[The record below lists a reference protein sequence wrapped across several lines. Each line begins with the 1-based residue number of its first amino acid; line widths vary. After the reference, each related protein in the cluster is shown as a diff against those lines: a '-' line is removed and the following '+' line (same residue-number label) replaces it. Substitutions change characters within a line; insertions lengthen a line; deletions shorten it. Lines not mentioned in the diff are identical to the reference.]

1 MAYVETTGL
10 LEIDR
15 NYRTGRSYSFRNAD
29 KAGLLE
35 RFIERVRTS
44 FASGGVVGPEDA
56 PLARLSDR
64 MLEDIGLTRAEA
76 IELDRR
82 AREAK

>member
-1 MAYVETTGL
+1 MAYTETTGL

-15 NYRTGRSYSFRNAD
+15 NYRSGRSYSLRNSD

-44 FASGGVVGPEDA
+44 FASGGVVGAEDA

-82 AREAK
+82 VREAK

>member
-1 MAYVETTGL
+1 MAYAETTGL

-15 NYRTGRSYSFRNAD
+15 NYRSGRRYSFRNAGG
-29 KAGLLE
+29 AGLLE
-35 RFIERVRTS
+35 RFIGRVRAT
-44 FASGGVVGPEDA
+44 FASGSAVSPEDA

-76 IELDRR
+76 IELDKR
-82 AREAK
+82 ARLVQ